1 MGQPKSVVING
12 YDIVAAEV
20 PPRRRGRGGGRPPL
34 AKTVLAAMDE
44 LGVDS
49 VRVQVGAANR
59 SRMSVVNASA
69 RRHGIPVKFLARNLH
84 IEDGREIFD
93 IYAVRVQP

>member
-1 MGQPKSVVING
+1 MDQPKAVAING

-20 PPRRRGRGGGRPPL
+20 PPRRGSSGRPPL
-34 AKTVLAAMDE
+34 AKAVLAAMDE

-59 SRMSVVNASA
+59 SRVTGANASA
-69 RRHGIPVKFLARNLH
+69 RRHGIPVKFLTRNQH

-93 IYAVRVQP
+93 IYAVRVQS